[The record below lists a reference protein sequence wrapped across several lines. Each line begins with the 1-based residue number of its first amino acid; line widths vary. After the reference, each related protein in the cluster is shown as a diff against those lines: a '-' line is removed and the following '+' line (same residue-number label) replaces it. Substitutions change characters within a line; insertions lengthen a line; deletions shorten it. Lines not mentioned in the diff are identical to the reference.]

1 MAKNNRKK
9 QNDSLEEYIVVRDIE
24 PWLQHNIPSRFCD
37 AAFLRVVLFYVIK
50 SPCKKGSFS
59 RIDLEEQYQWKNP
72 WYSERFKKLL
82 NDVPQFAEKSFVPTE
97 AQKNFKA
104 TWDATGF
111 EDAFWGI
118 PTAEF
123 AVFTNA
129 GESNKHLDLLH
140 HIRNSFAHGR
150 FTAKKIPRKDDY
162 MILME
167 DVNEAGACYK
177 VTARIAIKKST
188 LLKWIDIFE
197 CKDENAQNLQQELSK
212 AGCKTNT

>member
-1 MAKNNRKK
+1 M
-9 QNDSLEEYIVVRDIE
+9 
-24 PWLQHNIPSRFCD
+24 
-37 AAFLRVVLFYVIK
+37 
-50 SPCKKGSFS
+50 
-59 RIDLEEQYQWKNP
+59 
-72 WYSERFKKLL
+72 
-82 NDVPQFAEKSFVPTE
+82 PT
-97 AQKNFKA
+97 
-104 TWDATGF
+104 T
-111 EDAFWGI
+111 
-118 PTAEF
+118 EF

-167 DVNEAGACYK
+167 DVNETCGCCK

-197 CKDENAQNLQQELSK
+197 CKDEKAQNLQQELSK
-212 AGCKTNT
+212 AGRKTNT

>member
-1 MAKNNRKK
+1 MAKSNRKK
-9 QNDSLEEYIVVRDIE
+9 QNDSLDEYIVVGDME
-24 PWLQHNIPSRFCD
+24 PWLQHNIPSGFCD
-37 AAFLRVVLFYVIK
+37 PAFLQIVLFYVIK

-82 NDVPQFAEKSFVPTE
+82 NDVPQFTEKSFIPIE
-97 AQKNFKA
+97 AQKHFKA
-104 TWDATGF
+104 TWDTAGF
-111 EDAFWGI
+111 NDVFWGM
-118 PTAEF
+118 PTTEF

-150 FTAKKIPRKDDY
+150 FTAKKIPQKKDY

-167 DVNEAGACYK
+167 DVTEAGTCYK

-197 CKDENAQNLQQELSK
+197 CKDEKAQNLKQELSK
-212 AGCKTNT
+212 AGRKTNT